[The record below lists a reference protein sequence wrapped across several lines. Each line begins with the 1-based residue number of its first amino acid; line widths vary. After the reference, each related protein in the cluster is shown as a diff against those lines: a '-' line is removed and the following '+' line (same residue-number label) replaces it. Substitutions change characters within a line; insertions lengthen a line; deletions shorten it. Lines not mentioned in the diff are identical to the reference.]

1 MYRMTKKEKDNVSDF
16 LMSVISIITAFALGL
31 LCAFGL
37 N

>member
-16 LMSVISIITAFALGL
+16 IIISTGIFFISYLT
-31 LCAFGL
+31 

>member
-16 LMSVISIITAFALGL
+16 IIISSGLFFIALL
-31 LCAFGL
+31 VSFYFIL